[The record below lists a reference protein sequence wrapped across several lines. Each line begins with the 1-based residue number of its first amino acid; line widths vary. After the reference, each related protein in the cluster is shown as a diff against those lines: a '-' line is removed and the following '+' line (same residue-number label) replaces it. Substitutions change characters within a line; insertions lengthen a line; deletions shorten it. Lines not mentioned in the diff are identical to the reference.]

1 MHTESPPA
9 SVLERKISAA
19 LKRRIARAARG
30 EAPARVRNLN
40 SILMKFPHVKVGY
53 EKMRSAFR
61 AVDVDESGSIDFAEW
76 CDALSVGMN
85 IDVAEDLRL
94 ALWREADVDGNDLID
109 FKEFTL
115 VITLLYLLDFVEGE
129 EAAATGGSAAEARD
143 VEEEAI
149 DVASSVRLQGKAIRV
164 PAEVQSAID
173 IVVDAFLFFDAD
185 GDGRINKTEV
195 IGGLDVNAS
204 DAKGKSM
211 KGLKAR
217 STKKGGRG
225 EVAGVWRKRFKE
237 MDCDNSGSIS
247 FREFILAFEDWAGV
261 DENDEDEDDAYDDDE

>member
-1 MHTESPPA
+1 M
-9 SVLERKISAA
+9 
-19 LKRRIARAARG
+19 RG
-30 EAPARVRNLN
+30 
-40 SILMKFPHVKVGY
+40 G
-53 EKMRSAFR
+53 SAFR
-61 AVDVDESGSIDFAEW
+61 AVDVDESCSIDFAEW

-204 DAKGKSM
+204 DAKGKPM

-217 STKKGGRG
+217 AMKKGWCKLRGAYALFLLHVASSTRICPSRPSLRAITG
-225 EVAGVWRKRFKE
+225 EVDVVAAVGLPE
-237 MDCDNSGSIS
+237 M
-247 FREFILAFEDWAGV
+247 LAEVRCELGDGR
-261 DENDEDEDDAYDDDE
+261 